1 LRGEASPLEASW
13 RHNLAALWFAQLTA
27 IFGFSFAYP
36 FLPLYLQ
43 ELGIRQQSQLA
54 FWTGLAGGASG
65 LALAIMSPIWGVV
78 ADRFGRKS
86 MLLRAMLGAALT
98 VGLMGFARG
107 PVDLV
112 VLRMLQGASSGTVA
126 AATALVAS
134 GTPRSRV
141 GWALGVL
148 ASAIAVGSAL
158 GPVVGGL
165 AAAAV
170 GVRAVFWAGG
180 GLLLLAAL
188 PVLVVVHEAPRTLT
202 DAASGSALA
211 LLRAAAP
218 GAVAAV
224 IALIVCQALLQ
235 AAYVGFQPLVVLRL
249 LQRLRTG
256 TAAVTGLAFGAAGL
270 ASALAAVVYAAPA
283 RRFGYRRVAVVAAL
297 ALGAAELFSDLGP
310 GVAAIIAGAT
320 LAGAFYG
327 TLGPAI
333 STMIGLESPS
343 AIQARI
349 FGFSSSATALGF
361 AIGPFGGG
369 LLAAQAGPSVA
380 TGACAAVALILAGV
394 LFLRVREPMR

>member
-86 MLLRAMLGAALT
+86 MLMRAMLGAAIT

-107 PVDLV
+107 PIDLV

-148 ASAIAVGSAL
+148 TSAIAVGSAL

-188 PVLVVVHEAPRTLT
+188 PVLLVVREAPRPPAG
-202 DAASGSALA
+202 AASGSAIE

-218 GAVAAV
+218 GALAAV
-224 IALIVCQALLQ
+224 VALIICQALLQ

-270 ASALAAVVYAAPA
+270 ASALAAVLYATPA
-283 RRFGYRRVAVVAAL
+283 RRFGYRPVAIAAAL
-297 ALGAAELFSDLGP
+297 AMGGAMLFSDVGP
-310 GVAAIIAGAT
+310 GVTAIIAGAT
-320 LAGAFYG
+320 LSGAFYG
-327 TLGPAI
+327 ALGPAI
-333 STMIGLESPS
+333 STMIGLESPG
-343 AIQARI
+343 AIQARV

-369 LLAAQAGPSVA
+369 LLAAQAGLSVA
-380 TGACAAVALILAGV
+380 TAACAAVAFILAGV
-394 LFLRVREPMR
+394 LILRVREPRR

>member
-202 DAASGSALA
+202 GAASGSALA

-333 STMIGLESPS
+333 STMIGLESPG

-361 AIGPFGGG
+361 AVGPFGGG

-380 TGACAAVALILAGV
+380 TAACAGVALILAGV
-394 LFLRVREPMR
+394 LFLRVREPRR